1 MSDEQK
7 KLVTRREMLRLTG
20 ATGLGLLATAC
31 GAQPE
36 TVTVVET
43 VVVEKE
49 VEKEVKV
56 IETVEV
62 EKEVIKEVEKVVT
75 VEVEKEA
82 AVTVEGALW
91 VLEQKDFHP
100 DYNEYIRS
108 EINKY
113 ADEQGWPLDL
123 SYIAG
128 FAAGTGEV
136 EKIAAAVQAGD
147 PPDIVLHTFA
157 VAQLRNLYVLQ
168 PVTEVVEAV
177 EEVYGPASPYL
188 RQTMYLD
195 DQWWAVP
202 YHQRAGGGYY
212 RTDKWEDEA
221 GIDVGAIRQYQDL
234 VDAAIEVT
242 DPDNGFYSFGIT
254 VNRSGDGN
262 SMINRV
268 KTGYGAGYQDETGQF
283 IRTNSPEMITAM
295 EFLKTLY
302 TDEKYAPILPPG
314 VLAWN
319 DLSNNEAY
327 LGGVIGYTQNAGT
340 VLAKAF
346 VDKNPVAEVTGYHK
360 QCGGPVNQEFEAIG
374 GKNWYI
380 LRGAKNTEAAKQ
392 LVLEFT
398 ANLERQNA
406 MLASSPAYAIPAY
419 TNLWEMSEFAS
430 TFRATAQQK
439 SAALD
444 DSGINPRN
452 WPGPETAAIVAIE
465 EAGIFNDMMNAI
477 LTGTEVATAVADAHD
492 RMVLIFKEF
501 DLPGE
506 EA

>member
-1 MSDEQK
+1 
-7 KLVTRREMLRLTG
+7 MLKLTG
-20 ATGLGLLATAC
+20 ATGVGLLATAC

-91 VLEQKDFHP
+91 VLEAKDYHP

-128 FAAGTGEV
+128 FASGTGEV

-147 PPDIVLHTFA
+147 PPDLVLHTFS
-157 VAQLRNLYVLQ
+157 VEQLRNLYVVQ

-177 EEVYGPASPYL
+177 EEVYGPAAPFL
-188 RQTMYLD
+188 KQTMYLD

-202 YHQRAGGGYY
+202 YHQRTDGGYY
-212 RTDKWEDEA
+212 RRDAFDAA
-221 GIDVGAIRQYQDL
+221 GIDVQAIRQFEAL
-234 VDAAIEVT
+234 REATLEVS
-242 DPDNGFYSFGIT
+242 DPDNELYGWGIT

-262 SMINRV
+262 FLINRI
-268 KTGYGAGYQDETGQF
+268 KTGYGAAWQDETGQF
-283 IRTNSPEMITAM
+283 IRTNSPEMIEAM
-295 EFLKTLY
+295 QFIKDTY
-302 TDEKYAPILPPG
+302 TDPKYEAMLPPG

-319 DLSNNEAY
+319 DISNNEAY
-327 LGGVIGYTQNAGT
+327 LGGVIAYTQNAGT
-340 VLAKAF
+340 VYAKA
-346 VDKNPVAEVTGYHK
+346 VIDKNPVAEKTNYHK
-360 QCGGPVNQEFEAIG
+360 PVGGPVNQEFMSLG
-374 GKNWYI
+374 SKNWYV

-392 LVLEFT
+392 LALEFT

-406 MLASSPAYAIPAY
+406 MLASSPAYAVPAY
-419 TNLWEMSEFAS
+419 TNLWEMSEFVKGFEPAY
-430 TFRATAQQK
+430 QIK

-444 DSGINPRN
+444 DSGINAGA
-452 WPGPETAAIVAIE
+452 WPGPPSAALVALDE
-465 EAGIFNDMMNAI
+465 SGIWNDMVNAI
-477 LTGTEVATAVADAHD
+477 LTGTDIATAVADAHD
-492 RMVLIFKEF
+492 RMVLVYKEF
-501 DLPGE
+501 GLPGE
-506 EA
+506 EG